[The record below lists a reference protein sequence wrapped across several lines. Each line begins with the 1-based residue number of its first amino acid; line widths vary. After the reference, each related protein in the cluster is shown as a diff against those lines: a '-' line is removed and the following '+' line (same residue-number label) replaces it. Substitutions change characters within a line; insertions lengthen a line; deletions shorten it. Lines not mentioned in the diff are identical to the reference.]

1 MSKQAQKGKMLP
13 RRSPSSAKS
22 AQTKTKKTEG
32 RNYTKAL
39 DRITSVH
46 RENNKFKYVAKCDEN
61 TTMQRTGSRTHVTPE
76 TRTFNGN
83 KLQDAEPRH
92 RLEMLRLNSEESNDD
107 ALSMISMNSRPSSAA
122 TDFPDEVRL
131 RDDDEL
137 FRLENLSTSDSE
149 QTSVEPE
156 EFSSSDLA
164 VEEISVDRASPRIQ
178 VTELRD
184 ENNNNDDI
192 AEKGNL
198 ACSNPA
204 IHTETAERRGKQEN
218 KESKV
223 KIAWELNEKF
233 FLTADFPAELWEE
246 NFNRKGLNTRRR
258 SSDLLN
264 ASFPPLSAIPG
275 LRRSSVPNSPYNSL
289 MASTTPRE
297 LPLLSGRQC
306 KVQLPTNFPG
316 IPSSPSANDSESESS
331 DNEQQLDHLFREKE
345 QTNRKTDKSI
355 QKDYLDVPG
364 KKANSV
370 KNSGTKSSPISNTS
384 LSSMASTE
392 TLAIKVAS
400 NEYLAARVVTQLN
413 SAFNETIALS
423 GSDDEIMV
431 RESCVTPNLMPRRF
445 SSLSFRPNT
454 SGCLD
459 EGTNSLILP
468 SVHNEYSKSLPNLT
482 DSKTKRMFV
491 SFDRNFPRAS
501 IVDLK
506 GKSELAQRCRLI
518 NRRLSS
524 EDALV
529 KAILDKKIKK
539 RTMVKK
545 WVISSTQCT

>member
-1 MSKQAQKGKMLP
+1 MSTQAQKGKMLP
-13 RRSPSSAKS
+13 RRSTSSAKS
-22 AQTKTKKTEG
+22 AQKKTKKTEG

-46 RENNKFKYVAKCDEN
+46 RGNNKFKYVAKSDEN
-61 TTMQRTGSRTHVTPE
+61 ITVQRTGSGIRVAPE
-76 TRTFNGN
+76 TMTFNGN
-83 KLQDAEPRH
+83 KLQDAESRH
-92 RLEMLRLNSEESNDD
+92 EFDMLRLNNEESNED

-131 RDDDEL
+131 RGDDEL
-137 FRLENLSTSDSE
+137 IRLDNFSTSDSE
-149 QTSVEPE
+149 RTSVV

-164 VEEISVDRASPRIQ
+164 VEEISVDSVSPRIQ

-184 ENNNNDDI
+184 VNYNNDDK

-198 ACSNPA
+198 DCSNPA
-204 IHTETAERRGKQEN
+204 IHAEAAEIRGEQEK

-233 FLTADFPAELWEE
+233 FLTADFPAEVWEE
-246 NFNRKGLNTRRR
+246 NFNRKGFNTRRR

-264 ASFPPLSAIPG
+264 ASFPPLSAVPG
-275 LRRSSVPNSPYNSL
+275 LRRSSVPSSPSNSL
-289 MASTTPRE
+289 MTSTTPRE

-316 IPSSPSANDSESESS
+316 IPPPPSANDSESESS
-331 DNEQQLDHLFREKE
+331 DNEQQLDHLFRGR
-345 QTNRKTDKSI
+345 NNKSI
-355 QKDYLDVPG
+355 QKGYLDIPG
-364 KKANSV
+364 KKVNNV
-370 KNSGTKSSPISNTS
+370 KNSSTKSSPISNTS
-384 LSSMASTE
+384 QSSMASPE

-413 SAFNETIALS
+413 SAFKETIALS
-423 GSDDEIMV
+423 GSEDEITV

-445 SSLSFRPNT
+445 SSLSFRPHT

-491 SFDRNFPRAS
+491 SFDRNFPHAS

-529 KAILDKKIKK
+529 KAMLDKKVKK
-539 RTMVKK
+539 KTMVKK